1 MATANYI
8 EIQCVEIVQPIGT
21 LYVGS
26 IGHQDLIKISYADI
40 RRLDR
45 DLDDYL
51 GIQRKLS
58 KKRVE
63 ELSQYVNTVDA
74 TFPTGVILAVSSD
87 SENDPEIKNV
97 IYDDETK
104 ILKIRDDQEVAK
116 IIDGQHRIKG
126 LESYNGSGSFQV
138 NIIIFIDMDIED
150 QAMVFATI
158 NLAQT
163 KVSKSLVYDL
173 YEYTKSRS
181 PQKTSH
187 NIARLLNSNEDSPFY
202 NRIKILGTATPG
214 VRQIQTLT
222 QATVVEA
229 ILKYISGTN
238 QRALEDRN
246 LLKQNKRPSKASAEE
261 TRDLIFR
268 NMFLDKK
275 DAEIAKVI
283 WNYFSAV
290 EQRWAQSWN
299 TLETTGNILPRT
311 NGFRALMRL
320 LPIAYNKLGGAG
332 NIPPTKEFHELFR
345 RIPLNDNDFTSENF
359 LPGSSGEG
367 TLYGRLA
374 ESLE

>member
-1 MATANYI
+1 MTAVNYI

-21 LYVGS
+21 LYIGS

-74 TFPTGVILAVSSD
+74 TFPTGVILAISSE

-104 ILKIRDDQEVAK
+104 TLKIRADQEVAK

-126 LESYNGSGSFQV
+126 LEAYTGPGSFQV
-138 NIIIFIDMDIED
+138 NVTIFIDMDIED

-187 NIARLLNSNEDSPFY
+187 NIARLLNSNEDSPFH
-202 NRIKILGTATPG
+202 NRIKILGTAAPG
-214 VRQIQTLT
+214 LRQIQTLT

-229 ILKYISGTN
+229 VLKYISGTN
-238 QRALEDRN
+238 KRALEDRN
-246 LLKQNKRPSKASAEE
+246 LLKQNKRPSKAGAEE

-290 EQRWAQSWN
+290 EQRWTQSWN
-299 TLETTGNILPRT
+299 DFETTGNILPRT

-345 RIPLNDNDFTSENF
+345 RIPLSDNDFTSENF

-374 ESLE
+374 EALE

>member
-1 MATANYI
+1 MPTTNYI
-8 EIQCVEIVQPIGT
+8 EIQCVEIEQPIGT
-21 LYVGS
+21 LYIGA
-26 IGHQDLIKISYADI
+26 IGHTDLIKISFADI

-51 GIQRKLS
+51 GIQRTLS

-74 TFPTGVILAVSSD
+74 TFPTGVILAISSESD
-87 SENDPEIKNV
+87 DDPDLKNV
-97 IYDDETK
+97 IYDADTK
-104 ILKIRDDQEVAK
+104 ILKIRADQEVAK

-126 LESYNGSGSFQV
+126 LEAYNGTESFQV
-138 NIIIFIDMDIED
+138 NVTIFIDMDIED

-187 NIARLLNSNEDSPFY
+187 NIARLLSSREDSPFY
-202 NRIKILGTATPG
+202 NRIKILGTAAPG
-214 VRQIQTLT
+214 LRQVQTLT
-222 QATVVEA
+222 QATFVES
-229 ILKYISGTN
+229 IMKYISGTN
-238 QRALEDRN
+238 KRAFEDRN
-246 LLKQNKRPSKASAEE
+246 LLKQNKRPARASAEE
-261 TRDLIFR
+261 ARDLIFR

-283 WNYFSAV
+283 WSYFSAI
-290 EQRWAQSWN
+290 EQRWSNSWN
-299 TLETTGNILPRT
+299 NLETTGNILPRT

-320 LPIAYNKLGGAG
+320 LPIVYNKLGGAG
-332 NIPPTKEFHELFR
+332 NIPSQKHFFEIISQ
-345 RIPLNDNDFTSENF
+345 IPLRDGEFTSERF
-359 LPGSSGEG
+359 IPGSSGEG
-367 TLYGRLA
+367 GLYNQL
-374 ESLE
+374 LEGLN